1 MRSSQAAYAVPV
13 FLLLLSSEAF
23 GQMPAVPDNPN
34 ELVTQNAKPVTS
46 PKQRSAALELLGR
59 AREASNL
66 SSVGEPFTMKVS
78 FTSNRQ
84 TESNGTM
91 EETWLGSAWRW
102 TAEIGGASYER
113 VGTGDQV
120 FAASAGE
127 PIPMRLQMVRSAI
140 FSPIAPRLGQAVIR
154 SATVHYRGHEVAC
167 FLLSGG
173 VGIVGP
179 RFWVETEY
187 CVDPNTG
194 LLQMWSEAPGIYV
207 TYNYDG
213 ALEFHGHAVVREI
226 TVTEG
231 YDAVLQIRVDS
242 IRDASSVNAQTLAA
256 GQEMSPSFL
265 LSGPFRFPMRVDPEG
280 GTSSSVIRPVIVHA
294 TLDSQDGVVMD
305 AEVVE
310 SSDTRLNEQALDVV
324 WNSGFAATGMQREVF
339 INVQF
344 HMPAESGV
352 TASVEPIVW
361 VPIGVI
367 RVTRRPRRVAGRP
380 GIPGSTLPHIAEPG
394 RTSPLP

>member
-1 MRSSQAAYAVPV
+1 
-13 FLLLLSSEAF
+13 
-23 GQMPAVPDNPN
+23 MPAVPENPN
-34 ELVTQNAKPVTS
+34 ELATQNAKPVTS
-46 PKQRSAALELLGR
+46 SKQRSAALELLEQTR
-59 AREASNL
+59 RASNL
-66 SSVGEPFTMKVS
+66 FSAGEPFTMKVS
-78 FTSNRQ
+78 FTSTSNTQ
-84 TESNGTM
+84 TQADGTM

-102 TAEIGGASYER
+102 TAEMGGASYGR

-120 FAASAGE
+120 YGARADEA
-127 PIPMRLQMVRSAI
+127 IPMRLQMVRSAI
-140 FSPIAPRLGQAVIR
+140 YSPIAPRLGQAVIR
-154 SATVHYRGHEVAC
+154 SATVNYQGHEVAC

-194 LLQMWSEAPGIYV
+194 LLQIWSEAPGIYV

-213 ALEFHGHAVVREI
+213 AMEFHGHTVAREI

-231 YDAVLQIRVDS
+231 YDAVLQIHIDS
-242 IRDASSVNAQTLAA
+242 IEDARDVNAETLVP

-280 GTSSSVIRPVIVHA
+280 VAASSVIRPVIVHA
-294 TLDSQDGVVMD
+294 TLDSQDGNVMD

-310 SSDTRLNEQALDVV
+310 SSDTKLNEQALDLV
-324 WNSGFAATGMQREVF
+324 WNSGFPATGMQREVF

-344 HMPAESGV
+344 HEPAGSGAGAG
-352 TASVEPIVW
+352 ASVQPIVW
-361 VPIGVI
+361 VPIGVN
-367 RVTRRPRRVAGRP
+367 RVKGRPRRGIVHP
-380 GIPGSTLPHIAEPG
+380 GAPVSTFPHLPESG